1 MWIVPS
7 AALTDIPKPPSI
19 PGVVAEIVT
28 LLLLNPTLMIPSPDT
43 TRVFENTPVELGS
56 VLTPMAVRFTEPA
69 AAAGAEME
77 TVLPL
82 IPMET
87 TPIPEKASRLLTVP
101 VELLNVFA
109 PDAVREM
116 LDVCTLAEIV
126 MVLAPVERAMPPPA
140 ERTIVPVE
148 DAKPF
153 AEMAFSP
160 LTEIVMEPAAVAV
173 CRLMFAPAAMARDN
187 ALPAMDVPEA
197 EMVFVPATPLAEIV
211 IVLAPVERA
220 IPGPAERTIVPV
232 LEANPLAD
240 KAFKPLTEMVMS
252 CAAVAV

>member
-1 MWIVPS
+1 
-7 AALTDIPKPPSI
+7 
-19 PGVVAEIVT
+19 
-28 LLLLNPTLMIPSPDT
+28 
-43 TRVFENTPVELGS
+43 
-56 VLTPMAVRFTEPA
+56 
-69 AAAGAEME
+69 ME

-109 PDAVREM
+109 PDALREM

-126 MVLAPVERAMPPPA
+126 M
-140 ERTIVPVE
+140 
-148 DAKPF
+148 
-153 AEMAFSP
+153 
-160 LTEIVMEPAAVAV
+160 
-173 CRLMFAPAAMARDN
+173 
-187 ALPAMDVPEA
+187 
-197 EMVFVPATPLAEIV
+197 
-211 IVLAPVERA
+211 VLAPVERA